1 MTRPLRHALAALLLA
16 LLVTPLAH
24 AQAPGSWAS
33 QLDELTR
40 WVETHRGPAP
50 CTENCFALTRL
61 RITGAI
67 EPGPLQFE
75 LEGAVLAAGAVDVPL
90 FGPPDRVRLDGVTQ
104 DGVPAAVSFSD
115 NRYFV
120 RTNARRFVIRGS
132 LALLNELALTVPG
145 PVNALD
151 VEVTGAR
158 VVEGAHLAGVADV
171 TLHLDRGTP
180 AVASAG
186 PTVYQRSH
194 AIRVGRELGFTDRL
208 VLQSGTDLGVV
219 RVALRTGQRVL
230 DVTGSTGWRVE
241 GAELVLPTTGRSADV
256 TITGTLAAVDSF
268 EPDPRSEYEWW
279 LLESDAEHRLTVT
292 GDARQ
297 IDAAESPIPRTQQG
311 SRLYLVERGH
321 HLAVAVQALHSVD
334 ALAAVVHAHR
344 RTTVLTRRG
353 DLVSDDTI
361 TYENNGIDYLTL
373 DPQGRPIF
381 LATDGAA
388 ERIMHATEGARE
400 VQVSLR
406 NGRHEVRAQ
415 TLGHASLGLFGGSI
429 EVPTPTYRLT
439 ASRVTADVG
448 FPSFVT
454 PLAVLGGDRP
464 WFAFTLDDLLAV
476 LFALGLGAVL
486 ERENGRRALLGG
498 AVAGAWFVS
507 GTLYAAAIVAA
518 GVWVLR
524 GLLFRRGRS
533 PARTIALSAL
543 ALVAGVVVAG
553 TVGLSRSARP
563 TVRGEEGRFRQVAVA
578 PTPQAAQPVS
588 ETCNGLGDDCD
599 GAVDERLQSQ
609 TRGGLGNVRSRDNNN
624 ALQQLSRGL
633 TNSYGAV
640 TDSAAMVQGVTPVAI
655 TLPAYERAVSVSR
668 ELVTRER
675 AFAPRVYYVT
685 TWTAAL
691 LALAWAALLVLLAR
705 AHRETLARWA
715 AALRDRLKVEAPEAT
730 TTTTTAGGEGP

>member
-16 LLVTPLAH
+16 LLAAPFAH
-24 AQAPGSWAS
+24 AQAPAATPGSWAS

-40 WVETHRGPAP
+40 WVEAHRGPAP
-50 CTENCFALTRL
+50 CTERCFALTRL
-61 RITGAI
+61 RVTGAI

-75 LEGAVLAAGAVDVPL
+75 LEGAVLAPGAVDVPL
-90 FGPPDRVRLDGVTQ
+90 FGPPDHVRLDNVTQ
-104 DGVPAAVSFSD
+104 DGAPAAVSFSD
-115 NRYFV
+115 DRYFV
-120 RTNARRFVIRGS
+120 RTSARRFVIRGS
-132 LALLNELALTVPG
+132 LALLAELALTVPG

-158 VVEGAHLAGVADV
+158 VVEGAHLAGVADL

-180 AVASAG
+180 AVAAAG

-219 RVALRTGQRVL
+219 RVALRAGQRVL

-241 GAELVLPTTGRSADV
+241 GNELVLPTAGRSADV

-279 LLESDAEHRLTVT
+279 LLESDPEHRLTVT

-321 HLAVAVQALHSVD
+321 RLAVAVQTLHSVE

-373 DPQGRPIF
+373 DPPGRPIF

-388 ERIMHATEGARE
+388 ERIMHAEQGARE
-400 VQVSLR
+400 VLVSLR
-406 NGRHEVRAQ
+406 NGRHDVRTQ
-415 TLGHASLGLFGGSI
+415 SLGHASLGLFGGSV
-429 EVPTPTYRLT
+429 EVPTPAYRLT

-464 WFAFTLDDLLAV
+464 WFAFSLDDLVAV
-476 LFALGLGAVL
+476 LCSLGLGALL
-486 ERENGRRALLGG
+486 ERQASRRALLGG
-498 AVAGAWFVS
+498 AIAGAWFVS
-507 GTLYAAAIVAA
+507 GALYAAAIVAA

-533 PARTIALSAL
+533 LAATIALGLSGLMVATVFVGAL
-543 ALVAGVVVAG
+543 
-553 TVGLSRSARP
+553 GLSRSSRP
-563 TVRGEEGRFRQVAVA
+563 SLRAGDEGRYQPVAA
-578 PTPQAAQPVS
+578 SQPVS
-588 ETCNGLGDDCD
+588 ESANSLDDNTNGVVDDR
-599 GAVDERLQSQ
+599 AQ
-609 TRGGLGNVRSRDNNN
+609 TRGGLANVRSRDNNN
-624 ALQQLSRGL
+624 NPLQQVTRGL
-633 TNSYGAV
+633 TNGYWAV
-640 TDSAAMVQGVTPVAI
+640 ADGAAMVQGVTPVAI
-655 TLPAYERAVSVSR
+655 TLPAYDRVVSVSR

-675 AFAPRVYYVT
+675 PFTPHVYYVT
-685 TWTAAL
+685 TWTTGL
-691 LALAWAALLVLLAR
+691 LALAWAALLVLFAR

-730 TTTTTAGGEGP
+730 ATTTTRGEGQ

>member
-16 LLVTPLAH
+16 LLVTPVAR
-24 AQAPGSWAS
+24 AQSPGSWAS

-67 EPGPLQFE
+67 EPGPLRFE

-90 FGPPDRVRLDGVTQ
+90 FGPPDHVRLDDVTQ
-104 DGVPAAVSFSD
+104 DGAPAAVSFSG

-132 LALLNELALTVPG
+132 LALLNELALTIPG

-180 AVASAG
+180 AVAAAG

-219 RVALRTGQRVL
+219 RVALRAGQRVL
-230 DVTGSTGWRVE
+230 DVTGATGWRVE
-241 GAELVLPTTGRSADV
+241 GAELVLPTAGRSADV
-256 TITGTLAAVDSF
+256 TVTGTLAAVGSF

-344 RTTVLTRRG
+344 RMTVLTRRG
-353 DLVSDDTI
+353 DLVSDDAI

-373 DPQGRPIF
+373 DPQGHPIF

-388 ERIMHATEGARE
+388 ERIMHADQGARE
-400 VQVSLR
+400 VLVSLR

-464 WFAFTLDDLLAV
+464 WFAFALDDLLAV
-476 LFALGLGAVL
+476 LFALGLGALL

-498 AVAGAWFVS
+498 AIAGAWFVS
-507 GTLYAAAIVAA
+507 GALYAAAIIAA

-533 PARTIALSAL
+533 LASTVALGAL
-543 ALVAGVVVAG
+543 ALVVGVVVAG
-553 TVGLSRSARP
+553 TVGLSRSARGP
-563 TVRGEEGRFRQVAVA
+563 MHTVEDGRYRQVAVA
-578 PTPQAAQPVS
+578 PRPPSAQPAT
-588 ETCNGLGDDCD
+588 ETCNGIDDNCNGLVESSD
-599 GAVDERLQSQ
+599 QAQ
-609 TRGGLGNVRSRDNNN
+609 TRGGLANARRSDNN
-624 ALQQLSRGL
+624 ALQQVTRGL
-633 TNSYGAV
+633 TNGYWAV

-655 TLPAYERAVSVSR
+655 TLPAYERVISVSR

-675 AFAPRVYYVT
+675 PFAPRVYYVT
-685 TWTAAL
+685 TWTTGL
-691 LALAWAALLVLLAR
+691 LALAWAAVLLLLAR

-715 AALRDRLKVEAPEAT
+715 AALRERLRVEAPETTTAET
-730 TTTTTAGGEGP
+730 TTTGGEP